1 MKSNAMLISGGTILT
16 VNERDE
22 MICNGAILVENGL
35 IVDIGPS
42 EELLS
47 KYNGV
52 HVVDVSGQVVMP
64 GLVNLHLHSGLIRG
78 TAEDLPVFE
87 WLSRYVDP
95 KHRALQQEEAYAAA
109 RLCYA
114 EGIKSGT
121 TSVLDMYRFV
131 HRCADAAEEIGIRAT
146 FAPYVADRPGYDYF
160 ETLDTNIQ
168 LIEERN
174 GSADGRIHVWVGL
187 EHLAYCTEEAYVE
200 AARIAEKY
208 NTGIHTHGEESLEM
222 SRKVYEKYGR
232 WPVELFYDRGILGPR
247 TILAHCVWMQESELQ
262 LMAKTKAAVAH
273 CPVSNL
279 KLASGIAPIQ
289 EMHQHGIVVGIGT
302 DGVKENNNLDMLEEM
317 KFVPLL
323 QKVKHY
329 DATLLKAEKVIRMA
343 TIDGAKALGL
353 DREIGSIEI
362 GKKADIITVDFRKLH
377 LTPTLTD
384 SYANITSNLVYAAQG
399 NDVQNV
405 WIDGKLIME
414 NRKLLTID
422 EEKAR
427 VGGQIAAEQLLA
439 RREAFIPKE
448 YQFQGEKL

>member
-1 MKSNAMLISGGTILT
+1 MKSEVMLITGGTILT
-16 VNERDE
+16 VNEQDKIIRD
-22 MICNGAILVENGL
+22 GAILIENGR
-35 IVDIGPS
+35 IADIGPS
-42 EELLS
+42 KQLLS
-47 KYNGV
+47 KYARV
-52 HVVDVSGQVVMP
+52 QVLDASGQVVMP
-64 GLVNLHLHSGLIRG
+64 GLINLHLHSGLIRG

-114 EGIKSGT
+114 EGVKSGT

-131 HRCADAAEEIGIRAT
+131 HRCADAAEETGIRAT

-160 ETLDTNIQ
+160 ETLESNRR
-168 LIEERN
+168 LIEDRN
-174 GSADGRIHVWVGL
+174 GSAEGRINVWIGL
-187 EHLAYCTEEAYVE
+187 EHLAYCTEEAYRE
-200 AARIAEKY
+200 AAKMAEKY

-222 SRKVYEKYGR
+222 SKKVYEKYGR

-247 TILAHCVWMQESELQ
+247 TVLAHCVWMQESELQ
-262 LMAKTKAAVAH
+262 LMAKMGSSVAH

-279 KLASGIAPIQ
+279 KLASGIAPII
-289 EMHQHGIVVGIGT
+289 EMHQHGITVGIGT

-343 TIDGAKALGL
+343 TIDGARALGL
-353 DREIGSIEI
+353 EREIGSIEI
-362 GKKADIITVDFRKLH
+362 GKKADIITVDFQKLH
-377 LTPTLTD
+377 MTPILTD
-384 SYANITSNLVYAAQG
+384 PYANVTSNLVYSAQG

-405 WIDGKLIME
+405 IIDGKMIMK
-414 NRKLLTID
+414 NRELLTID
-422 EEKAR
+422 EEEVR
-427 VGGQIAAEQLLA
+427 LSGQQAAESLLA

-448 YQFQGEKL
+448 YQFQGNKL

>member
-1 MKSNAMLISGGTILT
+1 MKSEVMLITGGTILT
-16 VNERDE
+16 VNEQDEIIRD
-22 MICNGAILVENGL
+22 GAILVKDGR
-35 IVDIGPS
+35 IADIGPS
-42 EELLS
+42 EQLLS
-47 KYNGV
+47 KYVGV
-52 HVVDVSGQVVMP
+52 QVLDASGQVIMP

-95 KHRALQQEEAYAAA
+95 KHRTLQQEEAYAAA

-131 HRCADAAEEIGIRAT
+131 HRCADAAEEMGIRAT

-160 ETLDTNIQ
+160 ETLESNRR
-168 LIEERN
+168 LIEDRN
-174 GSADGRIHVWVGL
+174 GSAEGRINVWIGL
-187 EHLAYCTEEAYVE
+187 EHLAYCTEEAYRE
-200 AARIAEKY
+200 AAKMAEKY

-222 SRKVYEKYGR
+222 SKKVYEKYGR
-232 WPVELFYDRGILGPR
+232 WPIELFYDRGILGPR
-247 TILAHCVWMQESELQ
+247 TVLAHCVWMQESELK
-262 LMAKTKAAVAH
+262 LMEKTGSSVAH

-279 KLASGIAPIQ
+279 KLASGIAPII
-289 EMHQHGIVVGIGT
+289 EMHQLGITVGIGT

-343 TIDGAKALGL
+343 TIDGARALGL
-353 DREIGSIEI
+353 EREIGSIEI

-377 LTPTLTD
+377 MTPVLTD
-384 SYANITSNLVYAAQG
+384 SYANITSNLVYSAQG
-399 NDVQNV
+399 SDVQNV
-405 WIDGKLIME
+405 LIDGKIIMK
-414 NRKLLTID
+414 NRELLTID

-427 VGGQIAAEQLLA
+427 LAGQQAAESLLA

>member
-1 MKSNAMLISGGTILT
+1 MRSEAMLITGGTILT
-16 VNERDE
+16 VNEQDEIIRD
-22 MICNGAILVENGL
+22 GAILVENGR
-35 IVDIGPS
+35 IADIGPS
-42 EELLS
+42 KRLLS
-47 KYNGV
+47 KYTGV
-52 HVVDVSGQVVMP
+52 QVLDASGQVVMP
-64 GLVNLHLHSGLIRG
+64 GLINLHLHSGLIRG

-131 HRCADAAEEIGIRAT
+131 HRCADAAEEMGIRAT

-160 ETLDTNIQ
+160 ETLESNRR
-168 LIEERN
+168 LIEDRN
-174 GSADGRIHVWVGL
+174 GSAEGRINVWIGL
-187 EHLAYCTEEAYVE
+187 EHLAYCTEEAYRE
-200 AARIAEKY
+200 AAKMAEKY

-222 SRKVYEKYGR
+222 SKKVYEKYGR

-247 TILAHCVWMQESELQ
+247 TVLAHCVWMQESELQ
-262 LMAKTKAAVAH
+262 LMAKMGSSVAH

-279 KLASGIAPIQ
+279 KLASGIAPII
-289 EMHQHGIVVGIGT
+289 EMHQHGITVGIGT
-302 DGVKENNNLDMLEEM
+302 DGVKENNNLDMLEEI

-343 TIDGAKALGL
+343 TIDGARALGL
-353 DREIGSIEI
+353 EREIGSIEI

-377 LTPTLTD
+377 MTPILTD
-384 SYANITSNLVYAAQG
+384 SYANITSNLVYSAQG

-405 WIDGKLIME
+405 IIDGKIIMK
-414 NRKLLTID
+414 NRELLTID
-422 EEKAR
+422 EEEVRLA
-427 VGGQIAAEQLLA
+427 GQQAAESLLA

-448 YQFQGEKL
+448 YQFQGNKL